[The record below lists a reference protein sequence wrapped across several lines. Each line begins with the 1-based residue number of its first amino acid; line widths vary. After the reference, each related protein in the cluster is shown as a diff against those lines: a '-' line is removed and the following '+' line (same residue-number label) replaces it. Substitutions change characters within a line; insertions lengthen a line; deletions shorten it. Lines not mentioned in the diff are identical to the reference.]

1 MRPSSPRK
9 GLALHLLEGFLAF
22 CLVAMVAMVF
32 GNVVLRY
39 AFDSGITV
47 SEELSR
53 FAFIWLVFIG
63 AVVAMH
69 EGAHLGVD
77 TVVSRLP
84 RGGKVF
90 CLVLSELLILMCCAM
105 FFWGTWRQHEV
116 NATTTAQVTGISL
129 IWVFGLGYFTSV
141 GISLVSLRKLWRL
154 ATGRL
159 SDDDLISVRE
169 SEEDLGDAP
178 QAGSPMQPLTLEK
191 RA

>member
-1 MRPSSPRK
+1 MSATPARRGPVIR
-9 GLALHLLEGFLAF
+9 LLEAFLAF
-22 CLVAMVAMVF
+22 CLIAMVVMVF

-39 AFDSGITV
+39 GFDSGIVV

-53 FAFIWLVFIG
+53 FAFIWLVFVG

-77 TVVSRLP
+77 SLVKVLP
-84 RGGKVF
+84 RGGKIV
-90 CLVLSELLILMCCAM
+90 CLVASELLILACCAM

-116 NATTTAQVTGISL
+116 NATTMAQVTGLSM

-141 GISLVSLRKLWRL
+141 GIALVTLNKLWRL

-159 SDDDLISVRE
+159 SDAELIGVQE
-169 SEEDLGDAP
+169 SEEEVTHMPVAP
-178 QAGSPMQPLTLEK
+178 AASTGG

>member
-9 GLALHLLEGFLAF
+9 GLAQHLLEGFLAF
-22 CLVAMVAMVF
+22 CLVAMVVMVF

-69 EGAHLGVD
+69 EGSHLGVD

-90 CLVLSELLILMCCAM
+90 CLLLSELLILLCCAM

-129 IWVFGLGYFTSV
+129 IWVFGLGYFTSL
-141 GISLVSLRKLWRL
+141 GIALVSLRKLWRL

-169 SEEDLGDAP
+169 SEEDLGDSP
-178 QAGSPMQPLTLEK
+178 QGGSPMQPLTLEK

>member
-1 MRPSSPRK
+1 MSATPARRGPVIR
-9 GLALHLLEGFLAF
+9 LLEAFLAF
-22 CLVAMVAMVF
+22 CLIAMVVMVF

-39 AFDSGITV
+39 GFDSGIVV

-53 FAFIWLVFIG
+53 FAFIWLVFVG

-77 TVVSRLP
+77 SLVKVLP
-84 RGGKVF
+84 RGGKIV
-90 CLVLSELLILMCCAM
+90 CLVASELLILACCAM

-116 NATTTAQVTGISL
+116 NATTMAQVTGLSM

-141 GISLVSLRKLWRL
+141 GIALVTLNKLWRL

-159 SDDDLISVRE
+159 SDDELIGVQE
-169 SEEDLGDAP
+169 SEEEVTHM
-178 QAGSPMQPLTLEK
+178 QVSPAASTGG